1 MSFNTWLL
9 EKVFPQ
15 KKTRRKDLGYL
26 EAWVSIFGNVLLFI
40 VKFIFGLRLNSIS
53 LKADAFHTLS
63 DVLTSIIVLLGFKMG
78 SKPADEEHPFGH
90 GRIEQIATL
99 VIAILLLIVS
109 YDLGKT
115 SIMRILHPQSVESN
129 IFIVI
134 FMITTGLFKEWLA
147 RFSIFLGLKINSDT
161 LIADAWHHRSD
172 AIASILVGIGLILV
186 RYGYY
191 YIDGILGLG
200 VVALLVWVGVELVK
214 SSVDFLIGK
223 APDKELLNR
232 IRDIVLSVP
241 GVLNLHDILVHDYQ
255 SDKII
260 SLHIEVEDYLTARE
274 AHSIALEVQDLLKK
288 KLNTSNISVHIDPKG
303 ERED

>member
-9 EKVFPQ
+9 KKVFPQ
-15 KKTRRKDLGYL
+15 KKTSRKDLGYL
-26 EAWVSIFGNVLLFI
+26 EAWVSIFSNVLLFM

>member
-9 EKVFPQ
+9 KKVFPQ
-15 KKTRRKDLGYL
+15 KKTSRKDLGYL
-26 EAWVSIFGNVLLFI
+26 EAWVSIFGNVLLFM

-53 LKADAFHTLS
+53 LQADAFHSLS

-115 SIMRILHPQSVESN
+115 SIIRILHPQSVESN

-147 RFSIFLGLKINSDT
+147 RFSIFLGLKINSYT

-200 VVALLVWVGVELVK
+200 VVVLLVWVGVELVK

>member
-26 EAWVSIFGNVLLFI
+26 EAWVSIFSNVLLFM